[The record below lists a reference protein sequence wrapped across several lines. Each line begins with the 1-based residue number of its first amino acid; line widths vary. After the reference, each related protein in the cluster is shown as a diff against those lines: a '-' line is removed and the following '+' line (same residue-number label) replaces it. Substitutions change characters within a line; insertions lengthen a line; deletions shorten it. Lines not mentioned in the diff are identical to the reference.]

1 MVVKSDVE
9 NDTSYF
15 PDAGKVL
22 ETFENY
28 LISSGIQKNF
38 NSFSPYVKDEIFVF
52 Q

>member
-1 MVVKSDVE
+1 MIVKSDVE

-22 ETFENY
+22 ESFENY
-28 LISSGIQKNF
+28 LISSGIQKDVGRF
-38 NSFSPYVKDEIFVF
+38 NHPVEDKIFVF